1 MQAKSS
7 LAKDKAEPLQRAFA
21 ESLRKD
27 LTGEYARLNQKPRR
41 LGDIAHDY
49 LNEEQI
55 KILKEAIKDEEA
67 IENGEKPVPKEG

>member
-7 LAKDKAEPLQRAFA
+7 LPKDTAEPLQHAFA

-27 LTGEYARLNQKPRR
+27 LTGEYARLNQKPKR
-41 LGDIAHDY
+41 LQDIARDY
-49 LNEEQI
+49 LDEKQI
-55 KILKEAIKDEEA
+55 GILKQAIKDEQA